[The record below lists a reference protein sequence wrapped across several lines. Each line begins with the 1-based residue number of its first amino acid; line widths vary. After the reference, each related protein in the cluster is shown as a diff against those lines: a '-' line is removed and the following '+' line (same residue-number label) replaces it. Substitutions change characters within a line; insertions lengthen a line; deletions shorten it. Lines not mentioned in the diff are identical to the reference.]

1 MKSASNKLQ
10 KNNRFLDL
18 YIVGHRFEIF
28 VWEIS
33 SVSDFMC
40 SSNTLQIIIRRPYKI
55 SLSPEIVDK
64 FHETFC
70 QSLLNIIQILSDI
83 FKKLTIWPF
92 FKMAIPPMQKYQ
104 RKLFQLSNCGFFSM
118 FLLHFVSTTNF
129 LDLLSKMGNRQWFI
143 THTGW
148 FSNRDWKLDW
158 HNQPQGFNN
167 TNTLKKPS

>member
-1 MKSASNKLQ
+1 MRFGKKKAFDWNVKSASNKLQ

-83 FKKLTIWPF
+83 FKNWQFGLSSRWQFLQCKNIKESCFNWATVGFSPCFSFILYQLLIFWISSPRWETDSDLSPIRDDSLTEIE
-92 FKMAIPPMQKYQ
+92 
-104 RKLFQLSNCGFFSM
+104 N
-118 FLLHFVSTTNF
+118 
-129 LDLLSKMGNRQWFI
+129 
-143 THTGW
+143 
-148 FSNRDWKLDW
+148 
-158 HNQPQGFNN
+158 
-167 TNTLKKPS
+167 